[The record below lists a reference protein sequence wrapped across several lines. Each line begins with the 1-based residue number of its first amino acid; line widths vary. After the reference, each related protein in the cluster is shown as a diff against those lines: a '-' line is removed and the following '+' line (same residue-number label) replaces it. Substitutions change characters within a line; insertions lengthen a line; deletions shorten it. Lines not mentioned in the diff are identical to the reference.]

1 MDNNIVKVL
10 AITVCEDK
18 NGRTYKRITIS
29 ATPGSDQYVNPATGE
44 VHQVLAPSKTV
55 RAIGYKV
62 PYLYDADDS
71 NAIPDYLWA
80 AEPGMVIEGKIVRKE
95 VIPYEIDGNSRN
107 YATVFVQGET
117 SDEVSFSLNTR
128 HAFERSGRTLI
139 ADATVVPTMPETV
152 ATALGLMVD

>member
-1 MDNNIVKVL
+1 MNNIVKVI
-10 AITVCEDK
+10 ATTVCEDK
-18 NGRTYKRITIS
+18 NGRSYKRITIA
-29 ATPGSDQYVNPATGE
+29 ATSGSDQYVNPATGE

-55 RAIGYKV
+55 RAIGYEV
-62 PYLYDADDS
+62 PYLYEADDS

-80 AEPGMVIEGKIVRKE
+80 AEAGMVIEGKIVRKE

-117 SDEVSFSLNTR
+117 TDASSFDIATKQ
-128 HAFERSGRTLI
+128 AFERSGRTLI
-139 ADATVVPTMPETV
+139 ESATVIPIEPQTM

>member
-1 MDNNIVKVL
+1 MNNIVKVI
-10 AITVCEDK
+10 ATTVCEDK
-18 NGRTYKRITIS
+18 NGRSYKRITIA
-29 ATPGSDQYVNPATGE
+29 ATSGSDQYVNPATGE

-55 RAIGYKV
+55 RAIGYEV
-62 PYLYDADDS
+62 PYLYEADDS

-80 AEPGMVIEGKIVRKE
+80 AEAGMVIEGKIVRKE

-117 SDEVSFSLNTR
+117 TDVSSFDIATKQ
-128 HAFERSGRTLI
+128 AFERSGRTLI
-139 ADATVVPTMPETV
+139 ESAAVVPTEPQTV